1 MLYENMNNAMIELL
15 KNNEMKIVIY
25 IFKYI
30 IKKRE

>member
-1 MLYENMNNAMIELL
+1 MNNAMIELL